1 MTRLISQ
8 LDAAIPIVDPQGMM
22 TQRLYLYLS
31 ELERW
36 VPIIGSGSPEGV
48 VEAPLHSLYIDES
61 GGAGSIE
68 YRKMSS
74 DIAGDRTMGWL
85 AV

>member
-1 MTRLISQ
+1 MV
-8 LDAAIPIVDPQGMM
+8 DARGGI
-22 TQRLYLYLS
+22 TQQFAEYLS
-31 ELERW
+31 SLEQG
-36 VPIIGSGSPEGV
+36 VPLSGVGSPEGV
-48 VEAPLHSLYIDES
+48 VEAPLHTLYIDET

-74 DIAGDRTMGWL
+74 DIAGDRSMGWL